1 MNKELEYSS
10 SLGTNLFDRGP
21 RNMVPKH
28 NYPSGTGKSH
38 VFYGPAY
45 YVPSENRWI
54 TQDKYRSLPRETRRD
69 AILFE
74 SEDDW
79 VAWKIKNDKPHPP
92 SGRQFLCYGKVQVGN
107 DQEKAQSERNSH
119 SKNRSEKKLN

>member
-54 TQDKYRSLPRETRRD
+54 THESFRSLPRETRRD

-79 VAWKIKNDKPHPP
+79 VAWKIKNDKPHQP
-92 SGRQFLCYGKVQVGN
+92 SGRQFNFLWILDKFF
-107 DQEKAQSERNSH
+107 SESCRSH
-119 SKNRSEKKLN
+119 